1 MRVETLWSIEAP
13 NGQGKLLAFE
23 PTEAEVLVAA
33 PMLAIFNNDRH
44 NSAMLTNTQE
54 LTATEIVESYE
65 FLRTNNGRPFLLEQ
79 DGVLMGDAD
88 FRNISGS
95 TGEFAI
101 LIGSRTQQSRGLGTR
116 YAAMM
121 HVAAFRVLG
130 LERVYS
136 SIVPTNV
143 ASRRMV
149 EKLGYQLDQ
158 SSFASSFIEEKD
170 DIVMSIDRPR
180 FELANAELM
189 SEVTITARTKQE
201 RGQIV
206 ASSRKIVDK
215 YLNDE

>member
-1 MRVETLWSIEAP
+1 MRAEILLSIEAP
-13 NGQGKLLAFE
+13 SGQGKLLAFE

-33 PMLAIFNNDRH
+33 PMLTIFNNDRH

-54 LTATEIVESYE
+54 MTAAEIVESYE

-79 DGVLMGDAD
+79 EGVLMGDAD

-95 TGEFAI
+95 RAEFAI

-121 HVAAFRVLG
+121 HVAAFRVFG
-130 LERVYS
+130 LERVYA
-136 SIVPTNV
+136 SIVPTNA
-143 ASRRMV
+143 ASRRMF

-158 SSFASSFIEEKD
+158 SSFASSFAEEKD

-180 FELANAELM
+180 FELASAELM
-189 SEVTITARTKQE
+189 SEVTITARE
-201 RGQIV
+201 
-206 ASSRKIVDK
+206 
-215 YLNDE
+215 

>member
-1 MRVETLWSIEAP
+1 MSEKKLWAIESP
-13 NGQGKLLAFE
+13 IGQGKLVAFE

-54 LTATEIVESYE
+54 MTATEIVESYE
-65 FLRTNNGRPFLLEQ
+65 FLRKNNGRPFLLEQ
-79 DGVLMGDAD
+79 EGVLMGDAD
-88 FRNISGS
+88 FRNVSGG
-95 TGEFAI
+95 TAEFAI
-101 LIGSRTQQSRGLGTR
+101 LIGSRAQQSRGLGTR

-130 LERVYS
+130 LERVFA
-136 SIVPTNV
+136 SIVPTNL

-158 SSFASSFIEEKD
+158 SCFARSFAEEKD
-170 DIVMSIDRPR
+170 DIVMSIDWSR

-189 SEVTITARTKQE
+189 GEVTIIE
-201 RGQIV
+201 RVMTG
-206 ASSRKIVDK
+206 ADRR
-215 YLNDE
+215 

>member
-1 MRVETLWSIEAP
+1 MRAETLWSIEAP
-13 NGQGKLLAFE
+13 GEQGKLLVFE

-33 PMLAIFNNDRH
+33 PMLLLFNNDRH

-54 LTATEIVESYE
+54 MTATEIVENYAL
-65 FLRTNNGRPFLLEQ
+65 LRTNNGRPFLLERE
-79 DGVLMGDAD
+79 GVLMGDAD

-95 TGEFAI
+95 TAEFGI

-136 SIVPTNV
+136 SIIPTNV

-158 SSFASSFIEEKD
+158 SAFASSFAEQKD
-170 DIVMSIDRPR
+170 DIVMSIDWPR
-180 FELANAELM
+180 FELANAELL
-189 SEVTITARTKQE
+189 SEVTIAARA
-201 RGQIV
+201 RSAG
-206 ASSRKIVDK
+206 S
-215 YLNDE
+215 

>member
-1 MRVETLWSIEAP
+1 MRAEEKLWSIEALC
-13 NGQGKLLAFE
+13 GQVKLLAFE

-33 PMLAIFNNDRH
+33 PMLTIFNNDRH

-54 LTATEIVESYE
+54 MTATEIVESYE

-79 DGVLMGDAD
+79 EGVLMGDAD

-95 TGEFAI
+95 TAEFAI

-130 LERVYS
+130 LDHIYS
-136 SIVPTNV
+136 SIVPSNV
-143 ASRRMV
+143 ASRRML

-158 SSFASSFIEEKD
+158 SSFASSFAEEKD
-170 DIVMSIDRPR
+170 DIVMSIDWPR
-180 FELANAELM
+180 FELASAELM
-189 SEVTITARTKQE
+189 SEVTITARV
-201 RGQIV
+201 R
-206 ASSRKIVDK
+206 
-215 YLNDE
+215 